1 MKRSE
6 QFISDFAQ
14 LMSRGPERFERF
26 VEGLPSQD
34 RENLI
39 SALDQLSQVVADS
52 VAVQREPSPDSNHAS
67 ALRGR
72 DGYADAPRAAS
83 DDAATSSA
91 PVVAHRKRGPSPKSA
106 GAFSYADVQTPEVVD
121 AAPKVVE
128 TLAEIKERLTTSPT
142 LKSRRTLFE
151 LAYELDVP
159 LPKRDSMPRMAQK
172 ILASLADRDPKEIE
186 KALDLIARE
195 AKRGTTEAFMEYAAF
210 ITRDRDND

>member
-14 LMSRGPERFERF
+14 LMSRGPETFDRF
-26 VEGLPSQD
+26 VENLPSQD
-34 RENLI
+34 RENFI

-67 ALRGR
+67 ALRGG
-72 DGYADAPRAAS
+72 DYADAPRAAS
-83 DDAATSSA
+83 DDVAASSA
-91 PVVAHRKRGPSPKSA
+91 SAVAHGKRGHRPKSA

-128 TLAEIKERLTTSPT
+128 TLAEIKERLTTAPT

-172 ILASLADRDPKEIE
+172 MLTSLADRDPEEIE
-186 KALDLIARE
+186 KALGLITRE